1 MSEFTTK
8 NVNLLY
14 CDSRAYFF
22 IYLLCFP
29 PKRNKIFEQ
38 KKVPKL
44 MFSSPISDNI
54 GVAES
59 KIANEQI
66 VFEINE

>member
-1 MSEFTTK
+1 M
-8 NVNLLY
+8 
-14 CDSRAYFF
+14 
-22 IYLLCFP
+22 
-29 PKRNKIFEQ
+29 FEQ